1 MPYISSKA
9 VTKILQKVLWKMLI
23 KALSKPIIRKAF
35 KIAKFVYNTLTR
47 PSKPSKS
54 DKASASGD
62 GDNKAT
68 EELSV
73 VIDDLLTQL
82 SDKFSSI
89 SEEMLGKSECL
100 ASIFFN
106 LWSSR
111 TALMRDD

>member
-1 MPYISSKA
+1 MASLIPYIPTRA
-9 VTKILQKVLWKMLI
+9 FTKILQKVLWKMLI
-23 KALSKPIIRKAF
+23 KTLSKPIIRKAF
-35 KIAKFVYNTLTR
+35 RFIKFVYTTLTH
-47 PSKPSKS
+47 PPKPSKS

-89 SEEMLGKSECL
+89 SEEMLGKSEYP
-100 ASIFFN
+100 
-106 LWSSR
+106 LWFVVMCER
-111 TALMRDD
+111 GRF